1 MKKKRDPLYVAS
13 VQYDTEDGQTA
24 DSYAYGKEFKHIVES
39 VNDLLKIRRNS
50 EVLFASYIDR
60 NEREYDVTDKVREE
74 CMNQKL

>member
-1 MKKKRDPLYVAS
+1 VAS

-39 VNDLLKIRRNS
+39 VNDLLKVRRNS